1 MRADQRADLLV
12 ENGVVITFDSQR
24 RILNPGYVAVLDKKI
39 VDVGIGAPVRYEPD
53 ERIDAAGA
61 AVLPG
66 LVNAHNHLD
75 QCLYRGCT
83 DEERQSRDVLLR
95 LAKGLTRDRAR
106 IAARLTLLEQARYGI
121 TTTHESHWTHYH
133 PDSTDGICDAIAE
146 SGMRAVVARS
156 ICDNEL
162 TPPEFCERADD
173 VIRDLDRLA
182 GTYDSDRVQIISEP
196 TTMMRCT
203 AETIVAMHDWAI
215 ERGKIWH
222 IHLAQDR
229 AELDDAMRTVG
240 SGSVQYAERLGVLG
254 PEMLAAHC
262 SGLLEEEVALL
273 GEHGVR
279 VAHCPLTIIRGGGL
293 VPPIWDL
300 EKRGAIVGLGTD
312 GSGTN
317 NGQNLWEAMKL
328 AIYMQRV
335 RFADR
340 YLGSAE
346 QALELATVK
355 AARALGMEG
364 QVGSLEPGK
373 WADIAVIQ
381 LNQPHLLPEARLLN
395 NLVYSGCSTY
405 AQTVIVGGKVLVR
418 DGRSTVFDEGEVM
431 AQAREAQSQLI
442 REAGLETHLQISR
455 AWPVHGPGRTHTEVR
470 VSGLDS

>member
-1 MRADQRADLLV
+1 VPADQRADLLV
-12 ENGVVITFDSQR
+12 ENGLVITMDSQR

-39 VDVGIGAPVRYEPD
+39 VHVGAGSPVGYATV
-53 ERIDAAGA
+53 ERINAAGA
-61 AVLPG
+61 VVLPG
-66 LVNAHNHLD
+66 RGNAHNHLEL
-75 QCLYRGCT
+75 CLERGGT
-83 DEERQSRDVLLR
+83 DEERQSRDILLR
-95 LAKGLTRDRAR
+95 LARGLTRERAR
-106 IAARLTLLEQARYGI
+106 VAARLTLLEQVRYGI

-133 PDSTDGICDAIAE
+133 PDSTDGICDAIVE
-146 SGMRAVVARS
+146 SGMRAIVARS

-173 VIRDLDRLA
+173 VMRDLDRLA
-182 GTYDSDRVQIISEP
+182 ATYDSDRLQIISEP
-196 TTMMRCT
+196 TTMLRCT
-203 AETIVAMHDWAI
+203 AETSVAMHHWAV
-215 ERGKIWH
+215 ERRKIWH

-229 AELDDAMRTVG
+229 AELEDALATVG
-240 SGSVQYAERLGVLG
+240 CGSVQYAQRLGVLG
-254 PEMLAAHC
+254 PDMLAAHC
-262 SGLLEEEVALL
+262 SGLLDEEVALL
-273 GEHGVR
+273 GEYTVR

-317 NGQNLWEAMKL
+317 NGQNLWESMKL

-335 RFADR
+335 RFANR

-346 QALELATVK
+346 QALELATIK
-355 AARALGMEG
+355 AARALGMDN

-373 WADIAVIQ
+373 WADITVVP

-418 DGRSTVFDEGEVM
+418 DGRSTVFDEANVM
-431 AQAREAQSQLI
+431 AEAREAQIQIIS
-442 REAGLETHLQISR
+442 EAGLEAHLPLSR
-455 AWPVHGPGRTHTEVR
+455 IWPVHAHGHAHTGPQ
-470 VSGLDS
+470 VSGADC